1 MKSIPFYSSLINRG
15 TTNEILL
22 YGLIE
27 TLSIERGYCFA
38 SSDFMANLLGVKKET
53 VRNLLS
59 SIAKKEWVKVIV
71 EGNKRVSITPLLET
85 NLTKKEQK
93 KPVEKS
99 VEKPSRASFY
109 NDSTVTVELR
119 NRHSKMTQP
128 SEIKQGSDNIFIN
141 NLYKENKTKES
152 KNTAADFGSLE
163 AKSSARPLRKNF
175 SSDEEWEKAY
185 YKWSYAK
192 V

>member
-1 MKSIPFYSSLINRG
+1 MKSIPFYSSLIERG

-27 TLSIERGYCFA
+27 MLSIERGYCFA
-38 SSDFMANLLGVKKET
+38 SSEFMAGLLGVKKET

-59 SIAKKEWVKVIV
+59 SIAKKEWINVVV

-85 NLTKKEQK
+85 NLTKKERK
-93 KPVEKS
+93 KPVENP
-99 VEKPSRASFY
+99 VEKSERASFY

-119 NRHSKMTQP
+119 NRHSKMTQA

-141 NLYKENKTKES
+141 SQFMLSLAKTHY
-152 KNTAADFGSLE
+152 L
-163 AKSSARPLRKNF
+163 
-175 SSDEEWEKAY
+175 
-185 YKWSYAK
+185 
-192 V
+192 